1 MKPSIELSLED
12 ARFLAL
18 KNQKLLERDNHHTK
32 KDLHKIIEK
41 IGYVQIDTIS
51 IVERAHH
58 HILWTRLPAYKKSML
73 DDLMKEKKIFEYWSH
88 AAAFLPMKDYRFSL
102 LRKKNYKERNKEW
115 EKKNKKILDFARDR
129 ITNEGPLQSK
139 DFEHPPRV
147 KSGWWDWKPAKEA
160 LEYLFHIGEFMVA
173 ERKSFQK
180 VYDLT
185 EQVLPKKID
194 ITVPTY
200 EEHCE
205 HLISN
210 SINANGFAS
219 QKEMFYLRRGDSKI
233 PLSVINRLAEEKK
246 IILVKIKGIED
257 EKYYTTKENLK
268 QLSKK
273 EFVKDVHIL
282 SPFDNLVIQRKRI
295 KTLFDFDYVIECYV
309 PASKRKF
316 GYYVLPIV
324 YGDKFIGRLDAKA
337 DRGNKLLRIINLWF
351 EDNAKPGKNFK
362 EIFKKRIDE
371 LTAFSGCERS
381 NLNKYLK

>member
-1 MKPSIELSLED
+1 MTIKEISIED

-41 IGYVQIDTIS
+41 IGYAQIDTIS

-58 HILWTRLPAYKKSML
+58 HILWTRLPAYKKSIL
-73 DDLMKEKKIFEYWSH
+73 DELMKEKKIFEYWSH

-102 LRKKNYKERNKEW
+102 RRKENYKERYKAWAN
-115 EKKNKKILDFARDR
+115 KNKKIIDFARDR

-139 DFEHPPRV
+139 DFEHPPRI
-147 KSGWWDWKPAKEA
+147 KKGWWDWKPTKEA
-160 LEYLFHIGEFMVA
+160 LEYLFHTGEFMVA
-173 ERKSFQK
+173 ERKNFQK

-185 EQVLPKKID
+185 ERVLPKKFD
-194 ITVPTY
+194 TAAPSY

-205 HLISN
+205 HLIMSA
-210 SINANGFAS
+210 INANGFAS
-219 QKEMFYLRRGDSKI
+219 QKGMFYLRRGDSKI

-246 IILVKIKGIED
+246 IIPVKINGVEE

-268 QLSKK
+268 QLNKK
-273 EFVKDVHIL
+273 DFDKDVHIL
-282 SPFDNLVIQRKRI
+282 SPFDNLVIQRKRL

-309 PASKRKF
+309 PAAKRKF
-316 GYYVLPIV
+316 GYYVLPIL
-324 YGDKFIGRLDAKA
+324 YGDEFIGRLDAKA
-337 DRGNKLLRIINLWF
+337 DRGNNLFRIINLWF
-351 EDNAKPGKNFK
+351 EDNAKPDKNFK
-362 EIFKKRIDE
+362 DIFKKRIEE
-371 LTAFSGCERS
+371 LTIFTGCGKN

>member
-1 MKPSIELSLED
+1 MKPPIELSLED

-18 KNQKLLERDNHHTK
+18 KNQKLLERDDHHNK
-32 KDLHKIIEK
+32 KDLLKIIEK

-102 LRKKNYKERNKEW
+102 RRKENYKERYKAW
-115 EKKNKKILDFARDR
+115 AKKNKKIIDFARDR

-160 LEYLFHIGEFMVA
+160 LEYLFHAGQFMVA
-173 ERKSFQK
+173 ERKNFQK

-185 EQVLPKKID
+185 ERVLPKKID
-194 ITVPTY
+194 TITPSY

-205 HLISN
+205 HLIMN
-210 SINANGFAS
+210 AINANGFAS

-246 IILVKIKGIED
+246 IIPVKINGVED
-257 EKYYTTKENLK
+257 EKYYTTKENVK
-268 QLSKK
+268 QLNKK
-273 EFVKDVHIL
+273 EFTKDVHIL
-282 SPFDNLVIQRKRI
+282 SPFDNLVIQRKRL

-309 PASKRKF
+309 PAAKRKF

-337 DRGNKLLRIINLWF
+337 DRGNNLLRIINLWF
-351 EDNAKPGKNFK
+351 EDKAKPDKNFK

-371 LTAFSGCERS
+371 LTIFTGCEEN
-381 NLNKYLK
+381 NLEKFLK

>member
-1 MKPSIELSLED
+1 MKSALEISLQD
-12 ARFLAL
+12 ARYLAL
-18 KNQKLLERDNHHTK
+18 KNQKLLEIDNHHTK

-73 DDLMKEKKIFEYWSH
+73 DELMKEKRIFEYWSH

-102 LRKKNYKERNKEW
+102 LRKENYKERYEVW
-115 EKKNKKILDFARDR
+115 AKKNKKIIDFARDR

-160 LEYLFHIGEFMVA
+160 LEYLFHAGEFMVA
-173 ERKSFQK
+173 ERKNFQK

-185 EQVLPKKID
+185 ERVLPKKID
-194 ITVPTY
+194 TTTPTY

-205 HLISN
+205 HLILN
-210 SINANGFAS
+210 AINANGFAS

-246 IILVKIKGIED
+246 IIPVKINGVED

-268 QLSKK
+268 QLNNK
-273 EFVKDVHIL
+273 EFAKEVHIL
-282 SPFDNLVIQRKRI
+282 SPFDNLVIQRKRL
-295 KTLFDFDYVIECYV
+295 KTL
-309 PASKRKF
+309 F
-316 GYYVLPIV
+316 GYYVLPIL
-324 YGDKFIGRLDAKA
+324 YGDKLIGRLDAKA
-337 DRGNKLLRIINLWF
+337 DRLNNAFNILNLWW
-351 EDNAKPGKNFK
+351 EDKAKPDKNFK
-362 EIFKKRIDE
+362 EILKKRIDE
-371 LTAFSGCERS
+371 LTIFTGCEKN

>member
-1 MKPSIELSLED
+1 MKSALEISLQD
-12 ARFLAL
+12 ARYLAL

-73 DDLMKEKKIFEYWSH
+73 DELMKEKKIFEYWSH

-102 LRKKNYKERNKEW
+102 LRKENYKERYKAW
-115 EKKNKKILDFARDR
+115 AKKNKKIIDFARDR

-160 LEYLFHIGEFMVA
+160 LEYLFHSGEFMVV
-173 ERKSFQK
+173 ERKNFQK

-185 EQVLPKKID
+185 ERVLPKKID
-194 ITVPTY
+194 TSAPTY

-205 HLISN
+205 HLIMN
-210 SINANGFAS
+210 AINANGFAS

-246 IILVKIKGIED
+246 IIPVKINGVED

-268 QLSKK
+268 QLNNK
-273 EFVKDVHIL
+273 EFAKEVHIL
-282 SPFDNLVIQRKRI
+282 SPFDNLVIQRKRL

-309 PASKRKF
+309 PAAKRKF
-316 GYYVLPIV
+316 GYYVLPIL
-324 YGDKFIGRLDAKA
+324 YGDKLLGRLDAKA
-337 DRGNKLLRIINLWF
+337 DRLNNLFNILNLWW
-351 EDNAKPGKNFK
+351 EDKARPDRNFK
-362 EIFKKRIDE
+362 AIFKKRIDE
-371 LTAFSGCERS
+371 LTIFTGCEKN